1 MSTLT
6 WVLLIMASIVIGGV
20 LLYNYF
26 TERKSVGNKLKPVA
40 PISPITP
47 NSPISPVQQKVAVS
61 TASAAAAAAVNRPA
75 NANSEVIDQSE
86 NFDEPSSNEPSIG
99 VLTRYEL
106 DDDSTEGR
114 ISNEIVSHNEPTQTT
129 HHEPAL
135 GSLLPTMQ
143 SAPDSLDGLLSEKF
157 DYLVEYALP
166 AAQSGERLLALT
178 AAHRR
183 AGGKPVAFDG
193 MLESGEWVPLQPAHH
208 YFAMRA
214 GLLLANRHGPLN
226 AMEFSDFSD
235 FAQTL
240 ATQLDCPINL
250 DDMPKVLNRARDVDR
265 RCAELDAQLGINVMT
280 ASPTSPA
287 LFAAVATSEGLTER
301 GGGRFAKLDEHG
313 ATVFTASFGDQTDR
327 LLLLL
332 DVPRAPANQRPWQSM
347 LQCAMSLAQRLDGQL
362 VDDSGKALPE
372 QVWTQIEEQL
382 RQRYW
387 ALEAA
392 GILPGSP
399 RALRLFN

>member
-26 TERKSVGNKLKPVA
+26 TERKSAIKKAKPAVPSMPVA
-40 PISPITP
+40 QKAAVASGSATAPTP
-47 NSPISPVQQKVAVS
+47 
-61 TASAAAAAAVNRPA
+61 AAAMSAQPNVAPLAADRAA
-75 NANSEVIDQSE
+75 
-86 NFDEPSSNEPSIG
+86 NFDEPSLG

-106 DDDSTEGR
+106 DEERVDGR
-114 ISNEIVSHNEPTQTT
+114 ISDHAVADHEYAKEHEQAA
-129 HHEPAL
+129 HDEPAL
-135 GSLLPTMQ
+135 GAAKTAMKT
-143 SAPDSLDGLLSEKF
+143 APESIDGLLSEKF

-166 AAQSGERLLALT
+166 APQSGERLLALT

-235 FAQTL
+235 FAQSL
-240 ATQLDCPINL
+240 SGQLDCPITL
-250 DDMPKVLNRARDVDR
+250 DDMPKVLTMARDVDR

-287 LFAAVATSEGLTER
+287 LFAAVAASEGLTER

-332 DVPRAPANQRPWQSM
+332 DVPRAPAQQRPWQSM